1 MKKRNHADRWLNI
14 LPIAPLALVGLVLAG
29 QVTRAEGDG
38 PDFVRQIQPIFASRC
53 LACHGPKK
61 QTSGLRLDEGAAALA
76 GGDSG
81 AAIVPGRA
89 ATSPLMERVS
99 STDPSLRMPPEGEP
113 LAAAEIDVLKRWID
127 AGAKW
132 PDVEAAATK
141 ELHWSLRPVVRRQPP
156 EHSRLSLPIDRFIAV
171 RLAERGLSH
180 APEADRRTL
189 IRRLSLDLVGLAP
202 TSAEVEAFV
211 ADPDPL
217 AYERL
222 VERLL
227 TSPRHGERW
236 AQHWLD
242 AVRFAESDGFETNK
256 PRANAWPYRDYVI
269 ESLNADKPY
278 DRFVLEQLA
287 GDVLG
292 ADAATGFLVG
302 GANDV
307 VTSPD
312 PVLTAQQ
319 RADVLHDVVST
330 TASTFLGL
338 TVGCARCHN
347 HKFDPIPQ
355 ADYYAMKAALEG
367 VAHGERPSPDPP
379 NSRRTERL
387 AELRRRAEQLDAELL
402 QFEPLAEVAD
412 DAQSPGGD
420 SDAAKDRLR
429 SAVHPRLN
437 VDRFRPI
444 TARRLRMTVHKTNNL
459 EPCIDE
465 LEVYSA
471 DEPRR
476 NVALAAA
483 GTKAAASSVFPNSTI
498 HRLEHIND
506 ARLGNGRSWISNEPG
521 GGWVEVEF
529 PKLERIDAVRW
540 GRDREEKYADRLAIE
555 YTLAVADDAGNWTTV
570 ATHRDRQAFVA
581 GKPFNPVAAI
591 HRLPAEE
598 KNRAKELADERSR
611 VEAEINELASL
622 RMLYAGVFTASPAET
637 HRFHRGDAMQP
648 REKIGPG
655 GLRAIPVTWAA
666 PSHGS
671 DAEPASLTED
681 QRRRLALARWIV
693 DPANPLTPRV
703 IVNRLWQHHFGEGI
717 VATPSDFG
725 AAGAK
730 PTHPELLD
738 WLAAELVEHDW
749 SLRHIH
755 RLILLS
761 ATYRQ
766 ASASRPEAAAIDAG
780 SRLLWRYPPRRLD
793 AEQIRDAVLAAS
805 GKLDVTMGGPG
816 FLPFEPNDNYVRVYN
831 PKRSYGPED
840 FRRMIYMT
848 RIRMQQEPTFGA
860 FDCPDGGQIAPRRS
874 QSTTP
879 LQALNLLNS
888 PFVNEQAK
896 FFAERVEREA
906 GPDLR
911 AQVRRAF
918 QIVLQREPASEE
930 LAAGKQVIHE
940 HGGAILCRALFNC
953 NEFVYLP

>member
-1 MKKRNHADRWLNI
+1 VL
-14 LPIAPLALVGLVLAG
+14 LLAG
-29 QVTRAEGDG
+29 QVAGAEGDT
-38 PDFVRQIQPIFASRC
+38 PDFARNVRPIFASRC

-61 QTSGLRLDEGAAALA
+61 QTSGLRLDEGPAALA

-81 AAIVPGRA
+81 LAIVPGKA
-89 ATSPLMERVS
+89 SASPLIERVS
-99 STDPSLRMPPEGEP
+99 SMDPSLRMPPEGEP
-113 LAAAEIDVLKRWID
+113 LAADEIDVLRRWID
-127 AGAKW
+127 EGAKW
-132 PDVEAAATK
+132 PGVDLAAPKA
-141 ELHWSLRPVVRRQPP
+141 LHWSLRPVVRRDPP
-156 EHSRLSLPIDRFIAV
+156 PHSRISSPIDRFIAAK
-171 RLAERGLSH
+171 LAEQGLLHS
-180 APEADRRTL
+180 PEADRRTL
-189 IRRLSLDLVGLAP
+189 IRRLSLDLVGIAP
-202 TSAEVEAFV
+202 APEEVDAFV
-211 ADPDPL
+211 ANPDPL
-217 AYERL
+217 AYEKL
-222 VERLL
+222 VDRLL
-227 TSPRHGERW
+227 ASPRHGERW

-269 ESLNADKPY
+269 ASLNADKPY

-287 GDVLG
+287 GDVVG

-319 RADVLHDVVST
+319 RADVLHDMVST

-338 TVGCARCHN
+338 TAGCARCHN

-355 ADYYAMKAALEG
+355 ADYYSLKATLEG
-367 VAHGERPSPDPP
+367 VAHGERPLPEQPDS
-379 NSRRTERL
+379 SRPERL
-387 AELRRRAEQLDAELL
+387 AELRRRAAQLDAELL
-402 QFEPLAEVAD
+402 QFEPLAAAAADAAQSLSGSAD
-412 DAQSPGGD
+412 DPQ
-420 SDAAKDRLR
+420 KNLR
-429 SAVHPRLN
+429 PAVHPRLN
-437 VDRFRPI
+437 IDRFLPI

-476 NVALAAA
+476 NVALAET
-483 GTKAAASSVFPNSTI
+483 GTKAAASSVYPNSTI

-521 GGWVEVEF
+521 GGWVELEF
-529 PKLERIDAVRW
+529 PEVVRIDAVRW

-570 ATHRDRQAFVA
+570 ATHRDREPFVA
-581 GKPFNPVAAI
+581 GKKFDPTAAIDRLPVQNQERAKVAA
-591 HRLPAEE
+591 A
-598 KNRAKELADERSR
+598 ERSR
-611 VEAEINELASL
+611 LETEINELA
-622 RMLYAGVFTASPAET
+622 RPQMLYAGVFTASPVNT
-637 HRFHRGDAMQP
+637 HRFHRGDPMQP
-648 REKIGPG
+648 REKIEAG
-655 GLRAIPVTWAA
+655 GLRAITIDFSPAGRVTNTD
-666 PSHGS
+666 SS
-671 DAEPASLTED
+671 SLTED
-681 QRRRLALARWIV
+681 QRRRLSLARWIV
-693 DPANPLTPRV
+693 DPANPLTSRV

-717 VATPSDFG
+717 VATSSDFG
-725 AAGAK
+725 TAGAR

-738 WLAAELVEHDW
+738 WLAAELVEHNW

-755 RLILLS
+755 RLIVLS

-766 ASASRPEAAAIDAG
+766 ASADRPEAAAIDAG
-780 SRLLWRYPPRRLD
+780 SRLLWRYPPRRLE
-793 AEQIRDAVLAAS
+793 AEQIRDAILAAS
-805 GKLDVTMGGPG
+805 GKLDLTMGGPG

-831 PKRSYGPED
+831 PKRSHGPED

-874 QSTTP
+874 QSITP

-888 PFVNEQAK
+888 AFVNEQAE
-896 FFAERVEREA
+896 FFAKRIEREA
-906 GPDLR
+906 GAD
-911 AQVRRAF
+911 AGDQVRRAF
-918 QIVLQREPASEE
+918 QIALQRQPATEE
-930 LAAGKQVIHE
+930 VAAGEQVIRE